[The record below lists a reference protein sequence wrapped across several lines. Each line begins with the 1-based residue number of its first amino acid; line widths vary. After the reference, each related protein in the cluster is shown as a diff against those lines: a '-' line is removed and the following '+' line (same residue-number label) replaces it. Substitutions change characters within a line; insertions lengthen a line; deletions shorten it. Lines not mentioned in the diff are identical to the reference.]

1 MEGAMIMQVSTEG
14 AAMRRS
20 LTTALWSA
28 ILTVLVIGAG
38 GCSEWSTY
46 PTVEVKAGTVLA
58 RPESRTVVSVMAASV
73 KYAQDNLVAGQDLAI
88 NLPKG
93 ANAESYDKVFAKL
106 GGGRPMLDDGEPAIH
121 LQEVRTRG
129 MHAEAD
135 LIYSRT
141 DGLNQ
146 LVTLRL
152 ERTLFE
158 TYSVKDHKVWQLR
171 SVAAPMANYVPPPIA
186 PAETEDPKAHEPTI
200 TEQPTATTDAS
211 TVTDVPRQPLVP
223 G

>member
-1 MEGAMIMQVSTEG
+1 MQQTRMFARMLSLC
-14 AAMRRS
+14 AAVMS
-20 LTTALWSA
+20 FMVFGLATTM
-28 ILTVLVIGAG
+28 T

-58 RPESRTVVSVMAASV
+58 RPESRTVVSVMAASI
-73 KYAQDNLVAGQDLAI
+73 KYAQDNLVKGQNLAI

-93 ANAESYDKVFAKL
+93 TPAEAYDKVFAKL
-106 GGGRPMLDDGEPAIH
+106 GDGRPLRDDGDLAIH
-121 LQEVRTRG
+121 VQEVRTRG
-129 MHAEAD
+129 MNAEVD
-135 LIYSRT
+135 LIYPRA

-158 TYSVKDHKVWQLR
+158 MYSVKDHRLWELR
-171 SVAAPMANYVPPPIA
+171 SVAAPTANYVAPPPPPIEPDMA
-186 PAETEDPKAHEPTI
+186 NKPKAKPPTT
-200 TEQPTATTDAS
+200 TEQPTRTTNAE
-211 TVTDVPRQPLVP
+211 TDVPRQPLVP